1 MGALTQGAVS
11 TCTTSHLKCNYR
23 FRTANGGGQE
33 DGCFCI
39 YVCGSRSGAGG
50 GGSFEFQRPC
60 LFAHISHHG
69 DILKTRQA
77 WLLHPLFH
85 FLRKKK
91 GELGC
96 EGRGGALK
104 YMQMVPQRGYEF
116 YGFRI

>member
-1 MGALTQGAVS
+1 MEAPTKRQRAES
-11 TCTTSHLKCNYR
+11 TCKTSNRKFNSR

-39 YVCGSRSGAGG
+39 CVCVAAAWGLVGWG

-96 EGRGGALK
+96 EGGGH
-104 YMQMVPQRGYEF
+104 
-116 YGFRI
+116 

>member
-1 MGALTQGAVS
+1 MCVWQPL
-11 TCTTSHLKCNYR
+11 
-23 FRTANGGGQE
+23 GGWW
-33 DGCFCI
+33 
-39 YVCGSRSGAGG
+39 G

-85 FLRKKK
+85 FLRKKRGNWDVK
-91 GELGC
+91 G
-96 EGRGGALK
+96 GGALK